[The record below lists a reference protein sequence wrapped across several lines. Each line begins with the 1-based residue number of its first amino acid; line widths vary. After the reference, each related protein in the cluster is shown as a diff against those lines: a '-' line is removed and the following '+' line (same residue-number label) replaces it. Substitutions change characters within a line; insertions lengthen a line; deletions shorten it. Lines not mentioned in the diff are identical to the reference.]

1 MKKSREEVIIK
12 IQKEKGCEDLPLPA
26 YQTPG
31 ASGLDLYA
39 AVDGKI
45 VLNPGE
51 IKLISTG
58 IRVSIPYG
66 YEGQV
71 RSRSGLALK
80 HGIGLLNSPGTI
92 DSDYRG
98 VIGVILFNFS
108 KDPFLVNRGDRIAQ
122 LVISR
127 VEKVSFLV
135 SEELDRT
142 ERNNN
147 GFGSTGGNIFKN
159 NL

>member
-1 MKKSREEVIIK
+1 MKESVEEIVIK
-12 IQKEKGCEDLPLPA
+12 IQKEKGYEDLPLPA
-26 YQTPG
+26 YQTHG

-39 AVDGKI
+39 AVDGEV

-58 IRVSIPYG
+58 IRISIPYG

-71 RSRSGLALK
+71 RPRSGVALK

-98 VIGVILFNFS
+98 VIGVIFFNFS
-108 KDPFLVNRGDRIAQ
+108 KIPFSVKRGDRIAQ

-127 VEKVSFLV
+127 VEKASFLI
-135 SEELDRT
+135 SEELGAT
-142 ERNNN
+142 ERNSN
-147 GFGSTGGNIFKN
+147 GFGSTGKN
-159 NL
+159 F